1 MLAQA
6 VEHLIKNI
14 VDFPDD
20 VSVKSHE
27 NARGELIRVRV
38 NPEDIGR
45 VIGRSGRTANAI
57 RAVVQALSDTRCA
70 STSWTCAGEILAWCV
85 ICILTTLNSPSC

>member
-6 VEHLIKNI
+6 VEQLIKNI

-20 VSVKSHE
+20 VAVRSHE
-27 NARGELIRVRV
+27 NARGELLRVRV

-45 VIGRSGRTANAI
+45 VIGRNGRTANAI
-57 RAVVQALSDTRCA
+57 RIVVQALSNHNVRVDIMDVRK
-70 STSWTCAGEILAWCV
+70 
-85 ICILTTLNSPSC
+85 

>member
-27 NARGELIRVRV
+27 NARGELLRVRV

-45 VIGRSGRTANAI
+45 VIGRGRTANAI
-57 RAVVQALSDTRCA
+57 RTVIQALSDHKVRVD
-70 STSWTCAGEILAWCV
+70 IMDV
-85 ICILTTLNSPSC
+85 RR

>member
-27 NARGELIRVRV
+27 NARGELLRVRV

-45 VIGRSGRTANAI
+45 TANAI
-57 RAVVQALSDTRCA
+57 RTVVQALSDHKVRVD
-70 STSWTCAGEILAWCV
+70 IMDV
-85 ICILTTLNSPSC
+85 RR

>member
-1 MLAQA
+1 MLAEA
-6 VEHLIKNI
+6 VKHLIGNI

-27 NARGELIRVRV
+27 NGRGEMLRVRV

-45 VIGRSGRTANAI
+45 VIGRGGRTANAV
-57 RAVVQALSDTRCA
+57 RTVVSALSDHSVRVD
-70 STSWTCAGEILAWCV
+70 IMDV
-85 ICILTTLNSPSC
+85 RR

>member
-20 VSVKSHE
+20 VSVRSHS
-27 NARGELIRVRV
+27 NARGELLRVRV

-45 VIGRSGRTANAI
+45 VIGRNGRTANAI
-57 RAVVQALSDTRCA
+57 RVVVQALSRRNVRVDIMDVRK
-70 STSWTCAGEILAWCV
+70 
-85 ICILTTLNSPSC
+85 

>member
-27 NARGELIRVRV
+27 NPRGELLRVRV

-45 VIGRSGRTANAI
+45 VIGNKRT
-57 RAVVQALSDTRCA
+57 
-70 STSWTCAGEILAWCV
+70 TSVNMG
-85 ICILTTLNSPSC
+85 

>member
-1 MLAQA
+1 MLTEA

-20 VSVKSHE
+20 VSVKSHDS
-27 NARGELIRVRV
+27 ARGEHIRV

-45 VIGRSGRTANAI
+45 VIGRQGRTASAI
-57 RAVVQALSDTRCA
+57 RTVVQAIADHNVRID
-70 STSWTCAGEILAWCV
+70 ILDARR
-85 ICILTTLNSPSC
+85 

>member
-20 VSVKSHE
+20 VSVRSHS
-27 NARGELIRVRV
+27 NARGERLRVRV

-45 VIGRSGRTANAI
+45 VIGRNGRTANAI
-57 RAVVQALSDTRCA
+57 RIVVQALSHRNVRVDIMDVRK
-70 STSWTCAGEILAWCV
+70 
-85 ICILTTLNSPSC
+85 

>member
-1 MLAQA
+1 MTRRSSSPTSKNPHRKACETMLAQA

-27 NARGELIRVRV
+27 TPAV
-38 NPEDIGR
+38 N
-45 VIGRSGRTANAI
+45 
-57 RAVVQALSDTRCA
+57 
-70 STSWTCAGEILAWCV
+70 
-85 ICILTTLNSPSC
+85 

>member
-27 NARGELIRVRV
+27 NPRGELIRVRV

-45 VIGRSGRTANAI
+45 VIGRSGRTANAD
-57 RAVVQALSDTRCA
+57 AKAKAEAEAAATEEA
-70 STSWTCAGEILAWCV
+70 PAEEPAAEAE
-85 ICILTTLNSPSC
+85 

>member
-45 VIGRSGRTANAI
+45 VKEVYALAYPVYQNEEKSMT
-57 RAVVQALSDTRCA
+57 QAKKA
-70 STSWTCAGEILAWCV
+70 
-85 ICILTTLNSPSC
+85 

>member
-1 MLAQA
+1 M
-6 VEHLIKNI
+6 
-14 VDFPDD
+14 
-20 VSVKSHE
+20 KSHE

-57 RAVVQALSDTRCA
+57 RAVVQALSDHKVRVD
-70 STSWTCAGEILAWCV
+70 IMDV
-85 ICILTTLNSPSC
+85 RR

>member
-27 NARGELIRVRV
+27 TRA
-38 NPEDIGR
+38 
-45 VIGRSGRTANAI
+45 ANCFAY
-57 RAVVQALSDTRCA
+57 A
-70 STSWTCAGEILAWCV
+70 
-85 ICILTTLNSPSC
+85 

>member
-20 VSVKSHE
+20 VSVRSHE
-27 NARGELIRVRV
+27 NARGELLRVRV

-45 VIGRSGRTANAI
+45 VIGRNGHTANAI
-57 RAVVQALSDTRCA
+57 RIVVQALSNHNVRVDIMDVRK
-70 STSWTCAGEILAWCV
+70 
-85 ICILTTLNSPSC
+85 

>member
-1 MLAQA
+1 MLTQA

-14 VDFPDD
+14 VNFPDD
-20 VSVKSHE
+20 VSVKSYQ

-45 VIGRSGRTANAI
+45 VIGRNGRTANAI
-57 RAVVQALSDTRCA
+57 RTVAQA
-70 STSWTCAGEILAWCV
+70 
-85 ICILTTLNSPSC
+85 ICDDHKVRVDIMDIRR

>member
-1 MLAQA
+1 M
-6 VEHLIKNI
+6 
-14 VDFPDD
+14 DFPDD
-20 VSVKSHE
+20 VSVTSHE

-57 RAVVQALSDTRCA
+57 RTIVQALSDHSVRVDIMDVRKA
-70 STSWTCAGEILAWCV
+70 SR
-85 ICILTTLNSPSC
+85 

>member
-20 VSVKSHE
+20 VSVRSHE
-27 NARGELIRVRV
+27 NARGKLLRVRV

-45 VIGRSGRTANAI
+45 VIGRNGRTANAI
-57 RAVVQALSDTRCA
+57 RIVVQALSNHNVRVDIMDVRK
-70 STSWTCAGEILAWCV
+70 
-85 ICILTTLNSPSC
+85 

>member
-27 NARGELIRVRV
+27 NARGER
-38 NPEDIGR
+38 G
-45 VIGRSGRTANAI
+45 GRTANAI
-57 RAVVQALSDTRCA
+57 RTVIQALSDHKVRVD
-70 STSWTCAGEILAWCV
+70 IMDV
-85 ICILTTLNSPSC
+85 RR

>member
-1 MLAQA
+1 MLTEA

-20 VSVKSHE
+20 VSVKSHDS
-27 NARGELIRVRV
+27 ARGEHIRVRV

-45 VIGRSGRTANAI
+45 VIGRQGRTASAI
-57 RAVVQALSDTRCA
+57 RTVVQAITDHNVRIDIIDA
-70 STSWTCAGEILAWCV
+70 RR
-85 ICILTTLNSPSC
+85 

>member
-1 MLAQA
+1 MVTEA
-6 VEHLIKNI
+6 VEHLIRNI

-20 VSVKSHE
+20 VSVKSFQ

-45 VIGRSGRTANAI
+45 VIGRHGRTTTAI
-57 RAVVQALSDTRCA
+57 RTVVQAIADHNVRVD
-70 STSWTCAGEILAWCV
+70 IMDV
-85 ICILTTLNSPSC
+85 RR

>member
-27 NARGELIRVRV
+27 TARGALIRVRV

-45 VIGRSGRTANAI
+45 VIGRNGRTAN
-57 RAVVQALSDTRCA
+57 RTVVQAMADHKVRVD
-70 STSWTCAGEILAWCV
+70 IMDV
-85 ICILTTLNSPSC
+85 RR

>member
-27 NARGELIRVRV
+27 NARGELIRVRG

-45 VIGRSGRTANAI
+45 ASGRTANAI
-57 RAVVQALSDTRCA
+57 RTVVQALADHKVRVD
-70 STSWTCAGEILAWCV
+70 IMDV
-85 ICILTTLNSPSC
+85 RR

>member
-27 NARGELIRVRV
+27 NAR
-38 NPEDIGR
+38 
-45 VIGRSGRTANAI
+45 ANSFA
-57 RAVVQALSDTRCA
+57 CA
-70 STSWTCAGEILAWCV
+70 
-85 ICILTTLNSPSC
+85 